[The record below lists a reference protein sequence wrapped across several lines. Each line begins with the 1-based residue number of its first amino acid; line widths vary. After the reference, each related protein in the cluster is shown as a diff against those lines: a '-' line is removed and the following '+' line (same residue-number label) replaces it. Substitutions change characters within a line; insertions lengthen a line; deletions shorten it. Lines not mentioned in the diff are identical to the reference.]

1 MDNRGLIE
9 GLVVSCLLQD
19 PTLISEYP
27 VTSESFKVDK
37 TKFFFELAE
46 GMSKGYKVIDEVSV
60 STFLGLSPTLT
71 RSYNENGG
79 FESVDKAIKLAD
91 ISNYDKYV
99 DDLFKINLVDQL
111 GEMGF
116 NVKKK
121 INIQGNEVKPVD
133 LFVNMSSEQVYNFYE
148 MLLADASINANS
160 SDLKID
166 QLFYTEEDIEKK
178 KNGELDFTIP
188 FDTTLTWI
196 DESNNE
202 RSFKPLKLLN
212 DALDGMPTQN
222 GLILNSGSSGSGKS
236 TLTFNQVMGLVESD
250 SKVMYCSN
258 EQNVEYF
265 REILIC
271 YVATIVFKTPS
282 INRRKIRHLDLN
294 EHEYEIFM
302 KCNKFI
308 KEKYEDKLFF
318 VSVNDFDV
326 NRIIKMAK
334 KLNLSDGVDTLVL
347 ETFKAESAIDDS
359 VNNMVENSRLLD
371 KFGRQNNI
379 RVILP
384 VQTRTADEGVISY
397 LTATSLSG
405 SKQIKE
411 VSNTLLLMRK
421 VTKEELDESN
431 KKMFLA
437 PYRWDFNND
446 TKKYEKRF
454 LKIKK
459 EGEETISRRR
469 RPSDKSEDGSNGY
482 DINPDDSWRLI
493 FIDKCR
499 NASDNKILLA
509 KLDGEHGIFSFVGF
523 ANHVYEGRLRGY

>member
-19 PTLISEYP
+19 PTLISEQP

-79 FESVDKAIKLAD
+79 FESVDKAMKLAD

-160 SDLKID
+160 SDLKVD

-178 KNGELDFTIP
+178 KNGDLDCTVP
-188 FDTTLTWI
+188 FDTTLTWV
-196 DESNNE
+196 DEHGNDKYF
-202 RSFKPLKLLN
+202 RPLKSLN

-222 GLILNSGSSGSGKS
+222 GIIFNSGFSGSGKS
-236 TLTFNQVMGLVESD
+236 TLTFNQIMGLCESG

-265 REILIC
+265 REILTC

-294 EHEYEIFM
+294 EHEYEIFI
-302 KCNKFI
+302 KSNKFI
-308 KEKYEDKLFF
+308 KDKYENKLFF
-318 VSVNDFDV
+318 VSVDDFDV
-326 NRIIKMAK
+326 NRITKMAK

-359 VNNMVENSRLLD
+359 VNNMVENSRILD
-371 KFGRQNNI
+371 KFGKKNNMRI
-379 RVILP
+379 ILP
-384 VQTRTADEGVISY
+384 VQLRTADEGVISY

-411 VSNTLLLMRK
+411 VANTLILMRK
-421 VTKEELDESN
+421 VTKDELDESN
-431 KKMFLA
+431 KKMFLS
-437 PYRWDFNND
+437 PYKWEFNES
-446 TKKYEKRF
+446 TKKYEKKF

-459 EGEETISRRR
+459 EGEETTSRRR
-469 RPSDKSEDGSNGY
+469 RPSDREEESNRY